1 MNARTSIHH
10 WPHQPNEE
18 IDMVNTILPDL
29 THFLNQQSNAREKI
43 ELCLWK
49 LEALMN
55 VALMTD
61 NFFKISENNLH
72 NYFMTAADLI
82 EEAYA
87 CLFSLSGKDPSD
99 TLIMR
104 EVPD

>member
-1 MNARTSIHH
+1 MLRTSIHH

-29 THFLNQQSNAREKI
+29 TDFLNQQTKAQEKI

-49 LEALMN
+49 LEAMVN

-61 NFFKISENNLH
+61 NFFKVSEKNLH
-72 NYFMTAADLI
+72 NYFTAADLI
-82 EEAYA
+82 EEAVEA
-87 CLFSLSGKDPSD
+87 NDASLSS
-99 TLIMR
+99 LFQR
-104 EVPD
+104 EPCYKLVAPEV